1 MTPMQILNQLY
12 AGKRITLSFQNE
24 SARENFRQRIYK
36 LKKGQDAAVSAV
48 LDEEKLILKC
58 KKQMEPANQF
68 GGHTVAE
75 YQLLLWTEEKKPQS
89 YFVLSIEEGENGSNG
104 RSGSSPDSPQIPKD
118 LAGDSETSSG

>member
-58 KKQMEPANQF
+58 KKIDGVIDF
-68 GGHTVAE
+68 
-75 YQLLLWTEEKKPQS
+75 QLAMWTEENKPQS
-89 YFVLSIEEGENGSNG
+89 YHILSIEEGENGSNG

>member
-36 LKKGQDAAVSAV
+36 LKKGQDAAVTAV

-58 KKQMEPANQF
+58 KKNFVDEQF
-68 GGHTVAE
+68 V
-75 YQLLLWTEEKKPQS
+75 LFLWTEEKKPQS
-89 YFVLSIEEGENGSNG
+89 YFVLSIEEGKNESTGKTGGANSSNFA
-104 RSGSSPDSPQIPKD
+104 QISED